1 MRNFDQLTEDYSRH
15 RVPDSITV
23 SGLRITVVLV
33 GAMIT
38 LPVFLVGAQLASAL
52 GLKQAIVAFLLAG
65 IALSVI
71 AGATGVLAART
82 RLTTWVIIRYSFGH
96 TGARIVSAFI
106 GITVLGWYGATVDM
120 FARAVEIIVRDM
132 GGEPLSHRFYLV
144 MASGLMI
151 AVAIFGFKGLD
162 RLSKLAVPIMVCL
175 LGWLVYAAAT
185 SFGLNVDHEAKM
197 GLTEGISAGIGGFIV
212 ATTMFPDVCRYA
224 RSSTDAVQAAS
235 LSFGLGVPVVLLL
248 AAIPVVATA
257 EADFLKVI
265 LIVGL
270 GVPGLTLLL
279 LATWTTNAYN
289 LYSASLVFA
298 TIAETVAKWKLV
310 IVVGFAGTLIAMLPI
325 LDNFLYFLKFL
336 AFMIPPVA
344 GVYLADYFWLHKQR
358 YTDEALQH
366 ARRYNPVAFL
376 AWILGSL
383 AGYLSEI
390 KTIVLTT
397 VPAVDAIVI
406 GFSIYVF
413 LSYILV
419 KWSKRGDCSAT

>member
-132 GGEPLSHRFYLV
+132 GGEPLGHRFYLV

-175 LGWLVYAAAT
+175 LGWLVYVAAT

-224 RSSTDAVQAAS
+224 RSPTDAVQAAS

-358 YTDEALQH
+358 YTDEALQR
-366 ARRYNPVAFL
+366 AGRYNPVAFL

-419 KWSKRGDCSAT
+419 KRSKLGDCSAT

>member
-23 SGLRITVVLV
+23 SGLKITVVLV

-52 GLKQAIVAFLLAG
+52 GLKQAIVAFFIAG

-120 FARAVEIIVRDM
+120 FARAVEVIVRDM

-175 LGWLVYAAAT
+175 LGWLVYVAAT

-224 RSSTDAVQAAS
+224 RSPTDAVQAAS
-235 LSFGLGVPVVLLL
+235 FSFGLGVPVVLLL

-358 YTDEALQH
+358 YTDETLQR
-366 ARRYNPVAFL
+366 AGRYNPVAFL
-376 AWILGSL
+376 AWILGSF

-419 KWSKRGDCSAT
+419 KWSKRGTCSAT

>member
-1 MRNFDQLTEDYSRH
+1 MVQNFDQLTEDYSRR

-23 SGLRITVVLV
+23 SGLKITVVLV
-33 GAMIT
+33 GAIIT
-38 LPVFLVGAQLASAL
+38 LPVFLVGAQLANAL
-52 GLKQAIVAFLLAG
+52 GLKQAIVAFFVAG

-82 RLTTWVIIRYSFGH
+82 RLTTWVIIQYSFGR

-120 FARAVEIIVRDM
+120 FARAVEVIVRDM
-132 GGEPLSHRFYLV
+132 GGEPLSHRFYLI
-144 MASGLMI
+144 MASVLMI
-151 AVAIFGFKGLD
+151 AIAIFGFKGLD

-175 LGWLVYAAAT
+175 LSWLVYVAAT
-185 SFGLNVDHEAKM
+185 SFGLNFDHEPKM

-212 ATTMFPDVCRYA
+212 ATTMFPDFCRYA

-235 LSFGLGVPVVLLL
+235 LSFGLGVPVILLL
-248 AAIPVVATA
+248 AAIPVVATG
-257 EADFLKVI
+257 EANFLKVI
-265 LIVGL
+265 LIIGL

-279 LATWTTNAYN
+279 LATWTTNACN

-310 IVVGFAGTLIAMLPI
+310 IAVGFAGTLVAMLPI

-358 YTDEALQH
+358 YTDEALQ
-366 ARRYNPVAFL
+366 RTPRFNPVAFL

-383 AGYLSEI
+383 TGYLSYDKI
-390 KTIVLTT
+390 VVFTTI
-397 VPAVDAIVI
+397 PAVDSIVI

-419 KWSKRGDCSAT
+419 NKKFLFNDV

>member
-132 GGEPLSHRFYLV
+132 GGEPLGHRFYLV

-175 LGWLVYAAAT
+175 LGWLVYVAAT

-224 RSSTDAVQAAS
+224 RSPTDAVQAAS
-235 LSFGLGVPVVLLL
+235 LSFGFGVPVVLLL

-358 YTDEALQH
+358 YTDEALQR
-366 ARRYNPVAFL
+366 AGRYNPVAFL